1 MNEWEWQLLEDKSAV
16 ESVEIQG
23 VAVRRGDRVRLRPR
37 AGGDV
42 FDIAL
47 NGKIAAVES
56 IEQDYD
62 GNLHVCVVLDDDP
75 GRDIG
80 LMRQPGHRFFF
91 ATCELEPVTKGEE
104 TQTVATKKILI
115 AGIGNIFLADDGFGV
130 EVASRLASQSSPPG
144 VRVADF
150 GIRGFDLAYALMEG
164 YETTLLVDAY
174 PGEGEPGKLFVV
186 EPDLDDLNSA
196 GAAQGCI
203 EPHAM
208 NPLSVLRMA
217 KSMGGEL
224 KRVLLVGC
232 VPATLGPDEGQMG
245 LSEPV
250 AAAVDEAVKL
260 VGSLVTRIL
269 AGEWPAK
276 KCNGISSRK
285 GDCHGG

>member
-1 MNEWEWQLLEDKSAV
+1 MNEWEWQLLEDKNPVDSL
-16 ESVEIQG
+16 EIMG
-23 VAVRRGDRVRLRPR
+23 VKVRKGDRVRLRPR

-47 NGKIAAVES
+47 DGKIAVIES
-56 IEQDYD
+56 LEQDYE
-62 GNLHVCVVLDDDP
+62 GKLHVCVVLDDDP

-91 ATCELEPVTKGEE
+91 AANEVEPAPAAEPLSEV
-104 TQTVATKKILI
+104 QTKKILI

-130 EVASRLASQSSPPG
+130 EVANRLANRTFPAG

-164 YETTLLVDAY
+164 YETTILVDAY
-174 PGEGEPGKLFVV
+174 SGDGAGEPGTILVI
-186 EPDLDDLNSA
+186 EPDLEQINSP
-196 GAAQGCI
+196 GTQAAII

-208 NPLSVLRMA
+208 NPLNVLRMA
-217 KSMGGEL
+217 ASIGGEL

-232 VPATLGPDEGQMG
+232 VPATLGPEEGQMG

-250 AAAVDEAVKL
+250 SAALDEAAKL
-260 VGSLVTRIL
+260 VDSLVTRIL
-269 AGEWPAK
+269 AGEFPAK
-276 KCNGISSRK
+276 K
-285 GDCHGG
+285 